1 MITVKRW
8 QVVYCDMSPVV
19 GSEQGGYRPV
29 LIISND
35 IGNRHAP
42 IFIGAIITSKVHKKR
57 LPTQVIIDTS
67 CGLSVDSMVECEQIR
82 TLDKSRIK
90 GFIGEITDEE
100 QRKAIDKA
108 IKISL
113 GV

>member
-1 MITVKRW
+1 MLVVKRY
-8 QVVYCDMSPVV
+8 QIVYCDMSPVV
-19 GSEQGGYRPV
+19 GSEQGGFRPV
-29 LIISND
+29 LVISND

-42 IFIGAIITSKVHKKR
+42 IFIGACITSRVGKKR

-67 CGLSVDSMVECEQIR
+67 CGLSVESMVECEQIR
-82 TLDKSRIK
+82 TLDKKRIK
-90 GFIGEITDEE
+90 GFIGEVTDEA
-100 QRKAIDKA
+100 QKAAIDKA

>member
-1 MITVKRW
+1 MRIVKRW
-8 QVVYCDMSPVV
+8 QIVYCDMSPVA

-29 LIISND
+29 VILSND

-42 IFIGAIITSKVHKKR
+42 IFIGACITSKVGKKR
-57 LPTQVIIDTS
+57 LPTQVIIDTA

-90 GFIGEITDEE
+90 GVIGEITDEAQQE
-100 QRKAIDKA
+100 AIEKAMR
-108 IKISL
+108 ISL
-113 GV
+113 GL

>member
-1 MITVKRW
+1 MKIVKRW
-8 QVVYCDMSPVV
+8 QIVYCDMSPVV

-29 LIISND
+29 VILSND

-42 IFIGAIITSKVHKKR
+42 IFIGACITSKVGKKR
-57 LPTQVIIDTS
+57 LPTQVIIDTA

-90 GFIGEITDEE
+90 EVIGEITDEAQKE
-100 QRKAIDKA
+100 AIEKAMR
-108 IKISL
+108 ISL
-113 GV
+113 GL

>member
-19 GSEQGGYRPV
+19 GCEQGGLRPV
-29 LIISND
+29 VVISND

-42 IFIGAIITSKVHKKR
+42 IFIGAIVTSKVGKKR

-67 CGLSVDSMVECEQIR
+67 CGLKVESMVECEQIK

-90 GFIGEITDEE
+90 GFIGAITDEAQKRE
-100 QRKAIDKA
+100 IEKAVR
-108 IKISL
+108 ISL
-113 GV
+113 GL

>member
-1 MITVKRW
+1 MLVVKKY
-8 QVVYCDMSPVV
+8 QIVYCDMSPVV
-19 GSEQGGYRPV
+19 GSEQGGFRPV
-29 LIISND
+29 VIISND

-42 IFIGAIITSKVHKKR
+42 IFIGACITSRVGKKR

-67 CGLSVDSMVECEQIR
+67 CGLSVESMVECEQIR
-82 TLDKSRIK
+82 TLDKRRIK
-90 GFIGEITDEE
+90 GFIGEVMDEA
-100 QRKAIDKA
+100 QKAAIDKA

>member
-1 MITVKRW
+1 MKIVKRW
-8 QVVYCDMSPVV
+8 QIVYCDMSPVV

-29 LIISND
+29 VILSND

-42 IFIGAIITSKVHKKR
+42 IFIGACITSKVGKKR
-57 LPTQVIIDTS
+57 LPTQVIIDTA

-90 GFIGEITDEE
+90 GVIGEITDEAQQKE
-100 QRKAIDKA
+100 IEKAMR
-108 IKISL
+108 ISL
-113 GV
+113 GL

>member
-1 MITVKRW
+1 MQYKRG
-8 QVVYCDMSPVV
+8 QIYYADLSPAV
-19 GSEQGGYRPV
+19 GSEQGGLRPV

-42 IFIGAIITSKVHKKR
+42 IIIAAAITSKIGKKR

-67 CGLSVDSMVECEQIR
+67 CGLSADSMVECEQIR
-82 TLDKSRIK
+82 TLDKRRLLNYVGAVNDK
-90 GFIGEITDEE
+90 QMYEIE
-100 QRKAIDKA
+100 KA

>member
-1 MITVKRW
+1 MQIVKKW
-8 QVVYCDMSPVV
+8 QIVYCDMSPVV
-19 GSEQGGYRPV
+19 GSEQGGLRPV
-29 LIISND
+29 VIISND

-42 IFIGAIITSKVHKKR
+42 IFIGAIVTSKIGKKR

-82 TLDKSRIK
+82 TLDKRRIK
-90 GFIGEITDEE
+90 GFIGAITDEAQ
-100 QRKAIDKA
+100 QREIEKA

-113 GV
+113 GL

>member
-1 MITVKRW
+1 MKIVKRW
-8 QVVYCDMSPVV
+8 QIVYCDMSPVV

-29 LIISND
+29 VILSND

-42 IFIGAIITSKVHKKR
+42 IFIGACITSKVGKKR
-57 LPTQVIIDTS
+57 LPTQVVIDTA

-90 GFIGEITDEE
+90 GVIGEITDEAQQE
-100 QRKAIDKA
+100 AIEKAMR
-108 IKISL
+108 ISL
-113 GV
+113 GL

>member
-8 QVVYCDMSPVV
+8 QIVYCDMSPVV
-19 GSEQGGYRPV
+19 GSEQGGLRPV
-29 LIISND
+29 VIISND

-42 IFIGAIITSKVHKKR
+42 IFIGAIVTSKIGKKR
-57 LPTQVIIDTS
+57 LPTQIIIDTS

-82 TLDKSRIK
+82 TLDKRRIK
-90 GFIGEITDEE
+90 GFIGAITDEAQ
-100 QRKAIDKA
+100 QREIEKA

-113 GV
+113 GL

>member
-19 GSEQGGYRPV
+19 GCEQGGLRPV
-29 LIISND
+29 VIISND

-42 IFIGAIITSKVHKKR
+42 IFIGAIVTSKIEKKR

-67 CGLSVDSMVECEQIR
+67 CGLSVDSMVECEQIK
-82 TLDKSRIK
+82 TLDKRRIK
-90 GFIGEITDEE
+90 GFIGAITDEAQQME
-100 QRKAIDKA
+100 IEKA

-113 GV
+113 GL

>member
-19 GSEQGGYRPV
+19 GSEQGGLRPV
-29 LIISND
+29 VILSND

-42 IFIGAIITSKVHKKR
+42 IFIGAVVTSKIGKKR

-67 CGLSVDSMVECEQIR
+67 CGLSVDSMVECEQIK
-82 TLDKSRIK
+82 TLDKRRIK
-90 GFIGEITDEE
+90 GFIGAITDEAQ
-100 QRKAIDKA
+100 QREIENAM
-108 IKISL
+108 KISL
-113 GV
+113 GL

>member
-1 MITVKRW
+1 MLVVKRW
-8 QVVYCDMSPVV
+8 QIVYCDMSPVV
-19 GSEQGGYRPV
+19 GSEQGGVRPV

-42 IFIGAIITSKVHKKR
+42 IFIGAIITSHIEKKK
-57 LPTQVIIDTS
+57 LPTQVILDTS

-82 TLDKSRIK
+82 TLDKKRILS
-90 GFIGEITDEE
+90 FVGEVTDKA
-100 QRKAIDKA
+100 QRNAIDKA

>member
-1 MITVKRW
+1 MMIVKRW
-8 QVVYCDMSPVV
+8 QIVYCDMSPVV

-29 LIISND
+29 VILSND

-42 IFIGAIITSKVHKKR
+42 IFIGACITSKVGKKR
-57 LPTQVIIDTS
+57 LPTQVIIDTA

-90 GFIGEITDEE
+90 GVIGEITDEE
-100 QRKAIDKA
+100 QKEAIEKAMR
-108 IKISL
+108 ISL
-113 GV
+113 GL

>member
-1 MITVKRW
+1 MEIKRG
-8 QVVYCDMSPVV
+8 QIYYADLSPVI
-19 GSEQGGYRPV
+19 GSEQGGLRPV

-42 IFIGAIITSKVHKKR
+42 IVIAATITSQIRKYR
-57 LPTQVIIDTS
+57 LPTQVLIHS
-67 CGLSVDSMVECEQIR
+67 CGLRLESMVECEQIR
-82 TLDKSRIK
+82 TLDKRRLLTL
-90 GFIGEITDEE
+90 IGTITDENLLAE
-100 QRKAIDKA
+100 IDKA